1 MSLNSTFLKPIIIS
15 TYSDQTI
22 FELYPFSRTI
32 NSASGG
38 GCDLHSWALKF
49 PCCYNGESNPSCMI
63 DKLREFSREMGP
75 EPIDKVEGKKL

>member
-1 MSLNSTFLKPIIIS
+1 MIT
-15 TYSDQTI
+15 TYSDRTI
-22 FELYPFSRTI
+22 FDLDPLSKTL

-49 PCCYNGESNPSCMI
+49 PCCYNSESNLSCMI

-75 EPIDKVEGKKL
+75 KPIDKVEEKTLENVLRYIC